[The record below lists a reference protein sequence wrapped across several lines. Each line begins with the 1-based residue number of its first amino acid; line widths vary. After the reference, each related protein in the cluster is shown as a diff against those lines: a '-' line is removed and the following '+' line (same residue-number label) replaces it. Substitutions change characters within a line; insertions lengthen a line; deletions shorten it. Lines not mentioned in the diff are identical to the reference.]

1 MADDDMEISSEHGQQ
16 PTGTEDIDI
25 DIDLTT
31 GPNDEDYILEDAQSN
46 AELPDSFQ
54 AQPSPAMND
63 DLMVDEENASY
74 TMGDDIL
81 DDNEDEHMEHETI
94 AMAFSVIDHDGNE
107 TGEITSYDA
116 QHFHTQTTADNAEAM
131 WDHPAEM
138 QETVEA
144 DLVEATET
152 EIQQEPEESTHE
164 LQIPWANAEDI
175 MDNHEQMVGTKTAQ
189 DDVLDDPEK
198 LDDVEDA
205 VEGQNGTESSTKA
218 SLELQDVK
226 LPSQSPHSSNSQ
238 VPQIID
244 ERGEAGSSSEV
255 QGAEEELQVDVV
267 TPTATDD
274 EIVPEQNFDNPISNA
289 GFVAS
294 IPAAQKVVVIYQTME
309 YALFSTSDSEDP
321 DSFFL
326 SDMSVCDKSIAELF
340 AALREIIV
348 EDLADE
354 DELCMT
360 IEDLSL
366 EMDEVSDYWSPGA
379 FASQL
384 ADDSQTSASI
394 KNVTLQEIVNLR
406 ESLLKNDGI
415 QTPEPLVILLG
426 NRPNFTARLA
436 TLSSAAAAGKGLTE
450 FQAWEDHSEYQGEA
464 SEFEDGKYDNM
475 SQEGDE
481 PQLAAEAENLENKDE
496 VNVEDKA
503 TSTNEVEEPSITEY
517 IDSVANKEEATV
529 ADENTLTIEP
539 SGETTDV
546 VTDGTAQLN
555 EPAQTEEDEENDL
568 IDYED
573 ELEASQ
579 IDQDA
584 DQSQPVAATHV
595 GTELAGNSTIL
606 FSPCYKPTTC
616 FCTTCDVC
624 LSTEYEAINEQLRR
638 SPLSHL
644 QDKSLHEICDTA
656 TNTDHIEENN
666 AVEESNGNAADS
678 DNNFDKQNYERDE
691 HLEGS
696 MGNEH
701 PDVHHP
707 DDEQPDNEQLDSE
720 QPGND
725 QLGNEQPD
733 DEQPDNEQPDNEQP
747 DNEQPDNEQ
756 PDNEQPDNEQPDHEQ
771 PENEQL
777 GNEQPDNEQ
786 QDNEQP
792 DYQQPDS
799 QQQDNEKPESEHPA
813 ISKDV
818 EQQAESE
825 SLIEINAGEEHEFGQ
840 NASTTHQ
847 ISASKDGA
855 SKEELITREE
865 VYDDNFLFS
874 NEDEVRDSTSN
885 LREVDND
892 LEISQMENRSSD
904 QDHAAIKE
912 SISNTSSLGSAD
924 TAESESVTV
933 ASANTLEPDEINYE
947 EIDENL
953 YDDLES
959 AVLERKDSLF
969 TNADE
974 EDQDE
979 IDYDDEEEDPI
990 QQPDAAPIPDEPS
1003 LPLYSGS
1010 AKRPRA
1016 DADVEDA
1023 MAFGSSEAKRIR
1035 S

>member
-16 PTGTEDIDI
+16 PTGAEDIDI
-25 DIDLTT
+25 DIDLTA
-31 GPNDEDYILEDAQSN
+31 GPTDEDYILDDAQSN

-63 DLMVDEENASY
+63 DLMVDDENASY

-81 DDNEDEHMEHETI
+81 DENEDEHMEHETI

-107 TGEITSYDA
+107 TGEVTSYDA
-116 QHFHTQTTADNAEAM
+116 QHFHTQKTADNAEAM

-138 QETVEA
+138 QEPVEA
-144 DLVEATET
+144 DLAEVTQT

-164 LQIPWANAEDI
+164 RQIPWANTEDI
-175 MDNHEQMVGTKTAQ
+175 MDNHEQMVGTKIAQ
-189 DDVLDDPEK
+189 DDDLDDSGK
-198 LDDVEDA
+198 NDDVEDD
-205 VEGQNGTESSTKA
+205 VERQNGTESSTKA
-218 SLELQDVK
+218 SLEVQGVK
-226 LPSQSPHSSNSQ
+226 SPSQSPHNANSQ

-255 QGAEEELQVDVV
+255 QGAEEELQADVA
-267 TPTATDD
+267 TPSATGD
-274 EIVPEQNFDNPISNA
+274 EPVPEQNSDKPTSNA

-326 SDMSVCDKSIAELF
+326 SDTSVCDKSIAELF
-340 AALREIIV
+340 AALREIII

-366 EMDEVSDYWSPGA
+366 EMDE
-379 FASQL
+379 
-384 ADDSQTSASI
+384 TSASI

-406 ESLLKNDGI
+406 ESLMKNDGI
-415 QTPEPLVILLG
+415 QAPEPLVILLG

-450 FQAWEDHSEYQGEA
+450 FLAWEDHSEYQGEA
-464 SEFEDGKYDNM
+464 SDFEDGKYDNK

-481 PQLAAEAENLENKDE
+481 PQFVAEAENLEHKDE

-517 IDSVANKEEATV
+517 TDSVANKEEATV
-529 ADENTLTIEP
+529 ADENNLTIEP

-546 VTDGTAQLN
+546 IADGTAQLN

-579 IDQDA
+579 IGQDA
-584 DQSQPVAATHV
+584 DQSQPVVATYG

-606 FSPCYKPTTC
+606 FSPCYKPNTC

-624 LSTEYEAINEQLRR
+624 LSAEYEAINEQLRR
-638 SPLSHL
+638 SPLSYL
-644 QDKSLHEICDTA
+644 QDKSLHELCDTA
-656 TNTDHIEENN
+656 SNTDHIEENN
-666 AVEESNGNAADS
+666 AVEESGGNAADS

-701 PDVHHP
+701 PGVHHL
-707 DDEQPDNEQLDSE
+707 DDEQTDNRQLDSE
-720 QPGND
+720 QPGKHPSDN
-725 QLGNEQPD
+725 QQQGNE
-733 DEQPDNEQPDNEQP
+733 E
-747 DNEQPDNEQ
+747 
-756 PDNEQPDNEQPDHEQ
+756 
-771 PENEQL
+771 PEN
-777 GNEQPDNEQ
+777 
-786 QDNEQP
+786 
-792 DYQQPDS
+792 
-799 QQQDNEKPESEHPA
+799 EHPA
-813 ISKDV
+813 ISEDV
-818 EQQAESE
+818 EQQAENE
-825 SLIEINAGEEHEFGQ
+825 SLIEINAGEEQEFDQ
-840 NASTTHQ
+840 NASTPVE

-855 SKEELITREE
+855 SKDELVTREE

-874 NEDEVRDSTSN
+874 NEDEIRDSTSN
-885 LREVDND
+885 LREVDSD

-947 EIDENL
+947 EIDENS

-990 QQPDAAPIPDEPS
+990 QLPDAAPIPDEPS